1 MKIKTILSY
10 FGKLSLCGMAFMIG
24 LALDGTILHFLGFL
38 EPNISISANSNIIW
52 LWFLPGSMLLA
63 FILSFLAQKLQA
75 NWLVRWIVLF
85 EMAWVFSIVGT
96 GIASF
101 IFINTGPILAIVIS
115 LFMLFTFL
123 IPLLLL
129 SATVAALFQTTKR
142 LYQVKNHLRYLYSS
156 RFARTMVG

>member
-10 FGKLSLCGMAFMIG
+10 FWKLSLCGMAFIIG
-24 LALDGTILHFLGFL
+24 LALDGAILHVLGFL
-38 EPNISISANSNIIW
+38 EPSISISEISTIIW
-52 LWFLPGSMLLA
+52 LWFLPGSMMLA

-85 EMAWVFSIVGT
+85 EIAWVFSIVGT

-101 IFINTGPILAIVIS
+101 IFISTRPILAIVSS
-115 LFMLFTFL
+115 LFILLTSL

-129 SATVAALFQTTKR
+129 SATAAALFQTTER